1 MTHLDLSRNLLVGPI
16 PPELGTLGGALVNL
30 SLSKNHLTGSIPP
43 SLATLSSLE
52 SINLSNNNLTG
63 SIPPLLFANLTA
75 LLAFGVKYNSLRG
88 RLPEE
93 IGQSR
98 SLQYM
103 VASANDLHGDLPASI
118 YNVTSI
124 RMIELSY
131 NSISG
136 ILRTDIGDLLPEL
149 YFLSMFSND
158 LVGEIPASL
167 ANASAMQTINLGENN
182 LVGVVPADLGAL
194 RELAHLGLSVNMLQA
209 ATPGEWQFVDALTNC
224 SKLQVLHMYHNDL
237 SGELPASVANLSTE
251 LLWLDFAY
259 NRISGTIP
267 SGIGSVA
274 GLTTLRLQANNFIGV
289 IPESVG
295 LLTDMFEMLL
305 YENRL
310 TGMIP
315 SSLGNLAKM
324 THLELSQNELV
335 GELPPSLASCGSLA
349 YLSVGGNRLTGT
361 IPAQVFTISAMS
373 NILNLSNNF
382 LSGEL
387 PMEAGH
393 LRNLPILDLSN
404 NRLTGAIPATIGQC
418 QMLQGLYL
426 GGNLLSG
433 GVPPSLFWDLKGLEE
448 LDMSRN
454 NLSGEFP
461 RVLQDMR
468 YLRLLNLSF
477 NRLAGE
483 VPVKGVFANATAVDL
498 TGNGDL
504 CGGIGELH
512 LPPCAGEAAATDR
525 SLAVKLAVPIAC
537 IAFAGVVVCVSLVAW
552 RRKKASAKVSTPMEE
567 PHPKVSYADL
577 STATNGFSPGNLIGE
592 GSHGSVY
599 RGTMFHD
606 GAECTVAVK
615 VLSLRQRGAPA
626 TFAAEC
632 EALRHARHRNLARI
646 LTVCA
651 SVDRQGEDFRALVYE
666 YMPNGSLER
675 WLHPEPGED
684 GGGGSTLTLLQRL
697 NAAVDVASALDYL
710 HNDCEVPI
718 AHCDLKP
725 SNVLLD
731 GDMVARVGDFGLAR
745 FLDSAEPRGQSS
757 SAILK
762 GSIGYIA
769 PEYGMGGKACA
780 SGDVYSYGVLLLE
793 MFTGRRPTHAMFR
806 EGLTLARLVEA
817 ADSGGPGI
825 LSVVDPR
832 LLDDVGGETMGD
844 SRSRHGRSW
853 DQGAAVERCLT
864 SVMRI
869 GASCASELPV
879 KRPGVKEVANEI
891 TKLRISLPLSG

>member
-1 MTHLDLSRNLLVGPI
+1 ML
-16 PPELGTLGGALVNL
+16 
-30 SLSKNHLTGSIPP
+30 
-43 SLATLSSLE
+43 
-52 SINLSNNNLTG
+52 
-63 SIPPLLFANLTA
+63 
-75 LLAFGVKYNSLRG
+75 
-88 RLPEE
+88 
-93 IGQSR
+93 
-98 SLQYM
+98 
-103 VASANDLHGDLPASI
+103 
-118 YNVTSI
+118 
-124 RMIELSY
+124 ELSY

-136 ILRTDIGDLLPEL
+136 SLRTDIGDLLPEL
-149 YFLSMFSND
+149 YFLSMFSNE

-182 LVGVVPADLGAL
+182 LVSVVPADLGAL

-209 ATPGEWQFVDALTNC
+209 ATPSEWQFLDALTNC

-274 GLTTLRLQANNFIGV
+274 GLTTLRLEANNFTGV

-295 LLTDMFEMLL
+295 LLTDMCQMLL

-310 TGMIP
+310 TGTIP

-382 LSGEL
+382 LSSEL
-387 PMEAGH
+387 PMEVGH
-393 LRNLPILDLSN
+393 RRNIPILDLSN
-404 NRLTGAIPATIGQC
+404 NRLTGAIPATIGLC

-426 GGNLLSG
+426 DGNLLSG
-433 GVPPSLFWDLKGLEE
+433 GVPPSLFGDLKGLEE

-483 VPVKGVFANATAVDL
+483 VPVKGVFANATAVHL
-498 TGNGDL
+498 TGNDDL

-512 LPPCAGEAAATDR
+512 LPPCAGQAAATDP
-525 SLAVKLAVPIAC
+525 SLAVKLAVPIVC
-537 IAFAGVVVCVSLVAW
+537 IAFAAVVVCVSLLAW
-552 RRKKASAKVSTPMEE
+552 RRKKASPKVATPMEE
-567 PHPKVSYADL
+567 QHPKVSYAEL
-577 STATNGFSPGNLIGE
+577 STATNRFSPSNLIGE
-592 GSHGSVY
+592 AW
-599 RGTMFHD
+599 RG
-606 GAECTVAVK
+606 GCTR
-615 VLSLRQRGAPA
+615 SPA
-626 TFAAEC
+626 RT
-632 EALRHARHRNLARI
+632 R
-646 LTVCA
+646 
-651 SVDRQGEDFRALVYE
+651 
-666 YMPNGSLER
+666 
-675 WLHPEPGED
+675 
-684 GGGGSTLTLLQRL
+684 GGGSTLTLLQRL

-718 AHCDLKP
+718 AHCDLKL

-745 FLDSAEPRGQSS
+745 FLDSAEPRG
-757 SAILK
+757 
-762 GSIGYIA
+762 
-769 PEYGMGGKACA
+769 
-780 SGDVYSYGVLLLE
+780 
-793 MFTGRRPTHAMFR
+793 
-806 EGLTLARLVEA
+806 
-817 ADSGGPGI
+817 
-825 LSVVDPR
+825 
-832 LLDDVGGETMGD
+832 
-844 SRSRHGRSW
+844 
-853 DQGAAVERCLT
+853 
-864 SVMRI
+864 
-869 GASCASELPV
+869 
-879 KRPGVKEVANEI
+879 
-891 TKLRISLPLSG
+891 